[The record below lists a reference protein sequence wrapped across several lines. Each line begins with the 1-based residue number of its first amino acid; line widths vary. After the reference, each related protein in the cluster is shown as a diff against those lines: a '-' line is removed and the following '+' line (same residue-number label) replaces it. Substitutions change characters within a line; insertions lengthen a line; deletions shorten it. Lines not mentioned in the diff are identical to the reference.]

1 MAWSGSS
8 RPKPDDSYTKTLRP
22 ALHWPRR
29 RAIVFPIADRNG
41 RISAAEHA
49 AGARAMFLAM
59 DADKDGRVTSR
70 EMGAAQGKVGSGRRS
85 GMSSAEK
92 IRVIDSNH
100 DGVLSA
106 EEHQAGS
113 EVMFALMDRN
123 KDGKLTRGEYS
134 AGHAKLLKK

>member
-1 MAWSGSS
+1 MRQARKLLLLGCLAGL
-8 RPKPDDSYTKTLRP
+8 PAFAAPDLLAKMD
-22 ALHWPRR
+22 
-29 RAIVFPIADRNG
+29 ADRNG

-49 AGARAMFLAM
+49 EGARAMFRAM
-59 DADKDGRVTSR
+59 DADKDGRVTRR
-70 EMGAAQGKVGSGRRS
+70 EMTAAQGKVGSGKRS
-85 GMSSAEK
+85 AMSSAEK
-92 IRVIDSNH
+92 IRVIDGNH

-134 AGHAKLLKK
+134 AGHAKLLAKK

>member
-1 MAWSGSS
+1 MRHARKLLLLGC
-8 RPKPDDSYTKTLRP
+8 LAGLP
-22 ALHWPRR
+22 ALAAADLFGRMGT
-29 RAIVFPIADRNG
+29 DRNG

-70 EMGAAQGKVGSGRRS
+70 EMTAAQGKVGNGRRS
-85 GMSSAEK
+85 GMSSAGK

-106 EEHQAGS
+106 EEHEAGS
-113 EVMFALMDRN
+113 EVMFAMMDRN
-123 KDGKLTRGEYS
+123 KDGRLTRGEYS
-134 AGHAKLLKK
+134 AGHAKLLAKK